1 MEKIVITS
9 NLLKDYLE
17 SENNIMIKEL
27 KVVDVDYKND
37 DTYYNVKV
45 SFLDS
50 TSFSQLDSFAIALL
64 DLLDFIYNQNK

>member
-1 MEKIVITS
+1 MITS

-17 SENNIMIKEL
+17 SEKNITVKEL
-27 KVVDVDYKND
+27 KSFDFDYEND

-50 TSFSQLDSFAIALL
+50 TSFSQTDNFSIALL
-64 DLLDFIYNQNK
+64 DLLEFIYNQNK

>member
-1 MEKIVITS
+1 MITS

>member
-1 MEKIVITS
+1 MITS

-17 SENNIMIKEL
+17 SEKNITVKEL
-27 KVVDVDYKND
+27 KVIDVDYEND

-50 TSFSQLDSFAIALL
+50 TSFSQVDSFAIALL
-64 DLLDFIYNQNK
+64 DLLEFIYNQNK